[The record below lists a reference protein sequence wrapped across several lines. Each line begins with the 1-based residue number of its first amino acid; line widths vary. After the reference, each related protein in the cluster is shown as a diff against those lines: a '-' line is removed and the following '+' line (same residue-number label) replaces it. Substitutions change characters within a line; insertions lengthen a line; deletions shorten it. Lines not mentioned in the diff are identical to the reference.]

1 MQKGHLAVG
10 TGGKENEMKKKFL
23 MVLALILP
31 FSINAQEVKD
41 SYYSSYF
48 EKDCKISASIDKGEL
63 SILFNVMGEYN
74 SDDVRFMIKGEKIN
88 EFINSLEQ
96 VKSKYQ
102 EWSEIAKTNNVK
114 GMDKYFDVDFPRID
128 IAWYS
133 SDWWFAFRSRL
144 TPYFKVTDSG
154 KCLVVFNEE
163 VVSSNNKYID
173 QRYYLVFSSTKEID
187 ELIDKLNPVAIIM
200 KLNQKQD
207 VQDMFH

>member
-1 MQKGHLAVG
+1 
-10 TGGKENEMKKKFL
+10 MKKKFL
-23 MVLALILP
+23 LVLALILP

>member
-1 MQKGHLAVG
+1 
-10 TGGKENEMKKKFL
+10 